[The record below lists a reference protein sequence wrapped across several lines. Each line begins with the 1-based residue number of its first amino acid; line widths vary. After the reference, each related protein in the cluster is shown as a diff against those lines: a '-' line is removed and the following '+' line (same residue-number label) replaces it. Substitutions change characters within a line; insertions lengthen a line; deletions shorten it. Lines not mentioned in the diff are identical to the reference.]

1 VEFIVLV
8 FGGFF
13 AGVLG
18 GLLGIGGGIV
28 MMPLLR
34 FFVGLSPALAA
45 GTCVLAVFFTT
56 LGGSFRHYKLGHIE
70 LRPILPVM
78 LAGAFST
85 VVFSLVFL
93 YFVKRQRW
101 LDFGAGL
108 TFALVSVRMI
118 VEGWRQFRKASCG
131 MRGGGIE
138 QSKTMGIGGSLFGK
152 IAIGGVAGILPGF
165 LGIGTGAILVPAF
178 ALILRAPVK
187 IAIGS
192 SLGCFCANAFL
203 SSAFKYFQGF
213 TVLGVAFPLC
223 IGALVGANF
232 GAVLNRR
239 FPAAW
244 LKIMFGAVFLYVS
257 AKYILLF
264 WGYEV

>member
-1 VEFIVLV
+1 MVEFIVLV
-8 FGGFF
+8 LGGFF

-28 MMPLLR
+28 IMPLLR

-45 GTCVLAVFFTT
+45 GTCILAVFFTT
-56 LGGSFRHYKLGHIE
+56 LGGSLRHYKLGHID
-70 LRPILPVM
+70 LRSIFPVI

-93 YFVKRQRW
+93 YFIERERW
-101 LDFGAGL
+101 LDFGVGL
-108 TFALVSVRMI
+108 TFALVSLRMI
-118 VEGWRQFRKASCG
+118 VEGWGQ
-131 MRGGGIE
+131 MRGRRGEETKGR
-138 QSKTMGIGGSLFGK
+138 GIGGSLFGK
-152 IAIGGVAGILPGF
+152 IAIGGAAGILPGF

-178 ALILRAPVK
+178 AFILRAPIK

-192 SLGCFCANAFL
+192 SLSCFCANAFL

-223 IGALVGANF
+223 IGALIGSNF

-239 FPAAW
+239 FGSGW

-257 AKYILLF
+257 GKYILLF
-264 WGYEV
+264 LGYEV